1 MLIFFAARQQDSLKI
16 FALDCSKWKE
26 QHGCEGGLIR
36 DLCKKTCD
44 LCGKPHEANLVYQ
57 ILKNTQIFHYFTH
70 FAENDPKPKPQC
82 ESKNCCKTEYDGEY
96 HCERV
101 CCDDENTLGPIEH
114 CKGLGY
120 HDLSC
125 LIISQI
131 SSDGSFTFDHV
142 TPTLTQALDDNIKC
156 TCQWNGVVD

>member
-1 MLIFFAARQQDSLKI
+1 M
-16 FALDCSKWKE
+16 FALDCPNWKD

-44 LCGKPHEANLVYQ
+44 LCGKPHEDNLDYQ
-57 ILKNTQIFHYFTH
+57 IWKNTQLFHYFTH

-82 ESKNCCKTEYDGEY
+82 ETKNCCKTEYDGEY

-114 CKGLGY
+114 CERLGPLGRGY
-120 HDLSC
+120 NELRCS
-125 LIISQI
+125 IISQI
-131 SSDGSFTFDHV
+131 SSDGSFLIDNNAK
-142 TPTLTQALDDNIKC
+142 PTLTQALDDNIKC
-156 TCQWNGVVD
+156 RCQWNGVVD